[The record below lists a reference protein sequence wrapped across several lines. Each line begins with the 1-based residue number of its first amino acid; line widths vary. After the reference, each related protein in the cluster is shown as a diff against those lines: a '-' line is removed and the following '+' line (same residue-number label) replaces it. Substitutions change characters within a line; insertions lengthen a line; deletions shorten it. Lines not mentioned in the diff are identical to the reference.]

1 MTINDRVKALRK
13 SLNLTQIEFGKKI
26 AIAQGY
32 LTNIEN
38 GYREVT
44 DKIIKLICLE
54 FNVNEDYLR
63 NGTLPMFNQDE
74 VFSLDKYAKERSA
87 SDIDIEILKIYLNL
101 DKDVRKKIVSDFK
114 KIFVKTENTYTVNEI
129 SATKQNTQ
137 IDNEKASDI
146 IKQETQIKPEPKYTS
161 TIMKV
166 PARGSE
172 TGYFEFEMTEEMQ
185 NGFEED
191 LNYDDSDDTDLY

>member
-1 MTINDRVKALRK
+1 MLTINDRVKVLRK

-54 FNVNEDYLR
+54 FKVNEEWLR
-63 NGTLPMFNQDE
+63 SGIGDMYEQKNE
-74 VFSLDKYAKERSA
+74 FSLDKYAKERGA

-114 KIFVKTENTYTVNEI
+114 KIFVENKNIYINNEFSSTNKEIQTEKEKTINVLE
-129 SATKQNTQ
+129 Q
-137 IDNEKASDI
+137 
-146 IKQETQIKPEPKYTS
+146 EPKQKP
-161 TIMKV
+161 TIIRV
-166 PARGSE
+166 PARG
-172 TGYFEFEMTEEMQ
+172 GYYEIEETEESKAALKR
-185 NGFEED
+185 D
-191 LNYDDSDDTDLY
+191 LEKKYEYNPDDF